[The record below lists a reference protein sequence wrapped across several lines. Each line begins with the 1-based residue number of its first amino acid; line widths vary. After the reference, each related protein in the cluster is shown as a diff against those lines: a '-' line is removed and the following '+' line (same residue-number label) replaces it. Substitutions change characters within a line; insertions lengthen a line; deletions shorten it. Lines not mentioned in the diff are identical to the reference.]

1 MKMAGAMSGHDV
13 PITLTGEC
21 VPLGCLLT
29 FEDGGVDRVVNFQWF
44 PIPARELNLGQPCCS
59 LAADDG
65 AGY

>member
-1 MKMAGAMSGHDV
+1 MAGAMSGHDV

-29 FEDGGVDRVVNFQWF
+29 FEDGGVVNFQWF
-44 PIPARELNLGQPCCS
+44 PIPVGELNLGQSCCS
-59 LAADDG
+59 LAEDGG